1 MIAELSNIVT
11 LKIAFVI
18 VLALCPSV
26 IFLTFALL
34 YRKQKFWLYSFFGM
48 ATNLLGLAILIA
60 NNLISLEMAVT
71 SAAILRLV
79 SIYFCFLVILYF
91 SEKPKHGFFPKI
103 ILLTVLFLI
112 INNYFNFSSYTVTI
126 LIVCLIRFLIA
137 TAIIIL
143 ISRNFGKLSRLGDIF
158 FVLFSVG
165 IMVTSILIS
174 WTLIYG
180 LKSRDLQEIVTDIF
194 SLGPLVFG
202 FTNVFF
208 VTMATILNG
217 FSYSAIKR
225 SGQIIDKA
233 KVWSL
238 QRAKYTITTPDGR
251 TFELSSSEFRVME
264 LLIQGGV
271 NGVSK
276 EDLTQA
282 AIGSMD
288 ESHVYGRAL
297 EVMISRIRSRVKSDG
312 IIFPVKSLRNKG
324 YIFHG
329 IGSINN

>member
-1 MIAELSNIVT
+1 MIELFTNIIS

-18 VLALCPSV
+18 AIALCPLV
-26 IFLTFALL
+26 IFLTFAVLH
-34 YRKQKFWLYSFFGM
+34 REQKFWLYAFFGM
-48 ATNLLGLAILIA
+48 ATNLLGLSILIA

-180 LKSRDLQEIVTDIF
+180 PKSHDLQEIVTDIF

-238 QRAKYTITTPDGR
+238 QRANHTLTTPDGR
-251 TFELSSSEFRVME
+251 IFVMSSSEFKVME

-276 EDLTQA
+276 EDLTHA

-288 ESHVYGRAL
+288 VNHVYSRAL
-297 EVMISRIRSRVKSDG
+297 EVMISRLRSRVKLNG
-312 IIFPVKSLRNKG
+312 KTFPIKSVRNKG

-329 IGSINN
+329 IGSIDT